1 MDMPPGGPL
10 ARCDDNS
17 YYIGMAQATVGEDQ
31 APATTRDRILAA
43 AAEVFAERGYEG
55 AAVSDIA
62 RRAGFTTG
70 AIYGRFRDKAELL
83 LEVVRGVLESQ
94 QEAAVMAASATTGE
108 GGVSSRFAAL
118 VGEFVDANREA
129 SRALVLEAH
138 VAARRDETVGALLR
152 DFQSERL
159 SALREL
165 VADAQKKGEVA
176 DGLDPTT
183 VATLFLAIPL
193 GIVLL
198 DAAGVEVPGAD
209 TWAEVARQTAIS
221 LRPQD
226 LKEA

>member
-1 MDMPPGGPL
+1 MVQ
-10 ARCDDNS
+10 AA
-17 YYIGMAQATVGEDQ
+17 IGDEQAFEAALEQ
-31 APATTRDRILAA
+31 APEARTASTRDRILAS

-94 QEAAVMAASATTGE
+94 QEAAVLAASAGQS
-108 GGVSSRFAAL
+108 GVSSRFAEL

-152 DFQSERL
+152 TFQSQRL
-159 SALREL
+159 AALRDL
-165 VADAQKKGEVA
+165 VADAQTRGEVA

-198 DAAGVEVPGAD
+198 DAAGIEVPGAD
-209 TWAEVARQTAIS
+209 TWAEVARQTAAA

-226 LKEA
+226 AKEA

>member
-1 MDMPPGGPL
+1 
-10 ARCDDNS
+10 
-17 YYIGMAQATVGEDQ
+17 MAQAAVERDQ
-31 APATTRDRILAA
+31 VVEMATPASTRDRILAA

-94 QEAAVMAASATTGE
+94 QEAAVVAAQGVQ
-108 GGVSSRFAAL
+108 GGDVSSRFADL
-118 VGEFVDANREA
+118 VGEFVDANRES

-138 VAARRDETVGALLR
+138 VAARRDDAVGELLR
-152 DFQSERL
+152 SFQSERL
-159 SALREL
+159 NALSAF
-165 VADAQKKGEVA
+165 VADAQSRGEVA
-176 DGLDPTT
+176 DGLDPAT

-198 DAAGVEVPGAD
+198 DAAGVDLPGAD
-209 TWAEVARQTAIS
+209 TWAEVARQTAVA
-221 LRPQD
+221 LKPQD
-226 LKEA
+226 DKES

>member
-1 MDMPPGGPL
+1 
-10 ARCDDNS
+10 
-17 YYIGMAQATVGEDQ
+17 MAQATVGEDQ

-94 QEAAVMAASATTGE
+94 QEAAVLAAAG
-108 GGVSSRFAAL
+108 GDNGVSSRFAEL
-118 VGEFVDANREA
+118 VGEFVDADREA

-138 VAARRDETVGALLR
+138 VAARRDEAVGALLR
-152 DFQSERL
+152 TFQSERL
-159 SALREL
+159 AALRDL
-165 VADAQKKGEVA
+165 VAEAQTRGEVA
-176 DGLDPTT
+176 ADLDPTT

-198 DAAGVEVPGAD
+198 DTAGVDVPGAD

-221 LRPQD
+221 LRPT
-226 LKEA
+226 KES

>member
-1 MDMPPGGPL
+1 
-10 ARCDDNS
+10 
-17 YYIGMAQATVGEDQ
+17 MAQAAVEHGTAAEVGTAGEE
-31 APATTRDRILAA
+31 PPSSTRDRILAA

-94 QEAAVMAASATTGE
+94 QEAAVVAAQGAQ
-108 GGVSSRFAAL
+108 GGDMSKRFAEL
-118 VGEFVDANREA
+118 VGEFVDADRAA

-138 VAARRDETVGALLR
+138 VAARRDDTVGELLR
-152 DFQSERL
+152 TFQSERL
-159 SALREL
+159 EALRQF
-165 VADAQKKGEVA
+165 VVDAQARGEVA

-198 DAAGVEVPGAD
+198 DAAGVDLPGAD
-209 TWAEVARQTAIS
+209 TWAEVARQTAVS

-226 LKEA
+226 EKET

>member
-1 MDMPPGGPL
+1 MVQ
-10 ARCDDNS
+10 AA
-17 YYIGMAQATVGEDQ
+17 IGDEQ
-31 APATTRDRILAA
+31 APEASPASTRDRILTA

-94 QEAAVMAASATTGE
+94 QEAAVLAASASPS
-108 GGVSSRFAAL
+108 GVSSRFAEL

-138 VAARRDETVGALLR
+138 VAARRDDTVGELLR
-152 DFQSERL
+152 TFQSERL
-159 SALREL
+159 AALRDL
-165 VADAQKKGEVA
+165 VADAQTRGEVA
-176 DGLDPTT
+176 DTLDPTT

-209 TWAEVARQTAIS
+209 TWAEVARQTAAA

-226 LKEA
+226 AKEA

>member
-1 MDMPPGGPL
+1 MV
-10 ARCDDNS
+10 
-17 YYIGMAQATVGEDQ
+17 QAAVGDEQ
-31 APATTRDRILAA
+31 APEASPTSTRDRILTA

-94 QEAAVMAASATTGE
+94 QEAAVLAASAGPS
-108 GGVSSRFAAL
+108 GMSSRFAEL

-138 VAARRDETVGALLR
+138 VAARRDDTVGELLR
-152 DFQSERL
+152 TFQTERL
-159 SALREL
+159 AALRDL
-165 VADAQKKGEVA
+165 VADAQKRGEVA

-198 DAAGVEVPGAD
+198 DAAGVDVPGAD
-209 TWAEVARQTAIS
+209 TWAEVARQTAAA

-226 LKEA
+226 AKEA

>member
-1 MDMPPGGPL
+1 MT
-10 ARCDDNS
+10 
-17 YYIGMAQATVGEDQ
+17 QATVGEVQ

-108 GGVSSRFAAL
+108 DGVSSRFAEL

-152 DFQSERL
+152 EFQSERL
-159 SALREL
+159 AALREL

-221 LRPQD
+221 LRPND
-226 LKEA
+226 AKEE

>member
-1 MDMPPGGPL
+1 
-10 ARCDDNS
+10 
-17 YYIGMAQATVGEDQ
+17 MAQATVGEDQ

-94 QEAAVMAASATTGE
+94 QEAAVLAAAG
-108 GGVSSRFAAL
+108 GDNGVSSRFAEL
-118 VGEFVDANREA
+118 VGEFVDSDREA

-138 VAARRDETVGALLR
+138 VAARRDDTVGALLR
-152 DFQSERL
+152 NFQSERL
-159 SALREL
+159 AALRDL
-165 VADAQKKGEVA
+165 VAEAQTRGEVA
-176 DGLDPTT
+176 ADLDPTT

-198 DAAGVEVPGAD
+198 DTAGVDVPGAD

-221 LRPQD
+221 LRPT
-226 LKEA
+226 KES

>member
-1 MDMPPGGPL
+1 
-10 ARCDDNS
+10 
-17 YYIGMAQATVGEDQ
+17 MAQATVGEEQ
-31 APATTRDRILAA
+31 ASATTRDRILAA

-94 QEAAVMAASATTGE
+94 QEAAVLAAAG
-108 GGVSSRFAAL
+108 GDNGVSSRFAEL
-118 VGEFVDANREA
+118 VGEFVDADREA

-152 DFQSERL
+152 NFQSERL
-159 SALREL
+159 TALRDL
-165 VADAQKKGEVA
+165 VADAQKRGEVA
-176 DGLDPTT
+176 ADLDPTT

-198 DAAGVEVPGAD
+198 DAAGVDVPGAD

-221 LRPQD
+221 LRPS
-226 LKEA
+226 KES

>member
-1 MDMPPGGPL
+1 MV
-10 ARCDDNS
+10 
-17 YYIGMAQATVGEDQ
+17 QAAVERKQAVDTVDVDA
-31 APATTRDRILAA
+31 APASTRDRILAA

-94 QEAAVMAASATTGE
+94 QEAAVVAAQGAN
-108 GGVSSRFAAL
+108 GGDLSTRFAEL
-118 VGEFVDANREA
+118 VGEFVDADRSA

-138 VAARRDETVGALLR
+138 VAARRDDTVGELLR
-152 DFQSERL
+152 TFQSERL
-159 SALREL
+159 EALREF
-165 VADAQKKGEVA
+165 VVDAQARGEVA

-193 GIVLL
+193 GVVLL
-198 DAAGVEVPGAD
+198 DAAGVDLPGAD
-209 TWAEVARQTAIS
+209 TWAEVARQTAAS

-226 LKEA
+226 DKET

>member
-1 MDMPPGGPL
+1 
-10 ARCDDNS
+10 
-17 YYIGMAQATVGEDQ
+17 MAQATVGEEQ
-31 APATTRDRILAA
+31 SPATTRDRILAA

-94 QEAAVMAASATTGE
+94 QEAAVMAASTASAGE
-108 GGVSSRFAAL
+108 DGVSSRFAEL

-152 DFQSERL
+152 EFQSERL
-159 SALREL
+159 DALRDL

-198 DAAGVEVPGAD
+198 DAAGVDVPGAD
-209 TWAEVARQTAIS
+209 TWAEVARQTAVS

-226 LKEA
+226 AKEA

>member
-1 MDMPPGGPL
+1 
-10 ARCDDNS
+10 
-17 YYIGMAQATVGEDQ
+17 MAQATVGEDQ

-94 QEAAVMAASATTGE
+94 QEAAVLAAA
-108 GGVSSRFAAL
+108 GGDNGVYSRFAEL
-118 VGEFVDANREA
+118 VGEFVDSDREA

-152 DFQSERL
+152 NFQSERL
-159 SALREL
+159 AALRDL
-165 VADAQKKGEVA
+165 VAEAQARGEVA
-176 DGLDPTT
+176 ADLDPTT

-198 DAAGVEVPGAD
+198 DAAGVDVPGAD

-221 LRPQD
+221 LRPT
-226 LKEA
+226 KES

>member
-1 MDMPPGGPL
+1 
-10 ARCDDNS
+10 
-17 YYIGMAQATVGEDQ
+17 MAQATVGDETAVPNET

-55 AAVSDIA
+55 AAVYDIA

-94 QEAAVMAASATTGE
+94 QEAAVVAASAGE
-108 GGVSSRFAAL
+108 GGPSANFAEL
-118 VGEFVDANREA
+118 VGEFVDPKREA

-138 VAARRDETVGALLR
+138 VAARRDDTVGALLR
-152 DFQSERL
+152 EFQSERL
-159 SALREL
+159 SALSEL

-209 TWAEVARQTAIS
+209 TWVEVARQTAIS

-226 LKEA
+226 S

>member
-1 MDMPPGGPL
+1 MVQ
-10 ARCDDNS
+10 AA
-17 YYIGMAQATVGEDQ
+17 IGDEQ
-31 APATTRDRILAA
+31 APETAPEAPPASTRERILAA
-43 AAEVFAERGYEG
+43 AADVFAERGYEG

-94 QEAAVMAASATTGE
+94 QEAAVLAASAPVTGD
-108 GGVSSRFAAL
+108 GVPARFAEL
-118 VGEFVDANREA
+118 VAEFVDPGRAS

-138 VAARRDETVGALLR
+138 VAARRDEAVGELLR
-152 DFQSERL
+152 TFQSERL
-159 SALREL
+159 EALRQF
-165 VADAQKKGEVA
+165 VVDAQARGEVA

-198 DAAGVEVPGAD
+198 DAAGVDLPGAD
-209 TWAEVARQTAIS
+209 TWAEVARQTAVS

-226 LKEA
+226 EKET

>member
-1 MDMPPGGPL
+1 
-10 ARCDDNS
+10 
-17 YYIGMAQATVGEDQ
+17 MAQATIGEEQ
-31 APATTRDRILAA
+31 APATTRERILAA

-94 QEAAVMAASATTGE
+94 QEAAVLAASAGE
-108 GGVSSRFAAL
+108 DGVPPRFAEL

-138 VAARRDETVGALLR
+138 VAARRDETVGTLLR
-152 DFQSERL
+152 EFQSERL
-159 SALREL
+159 AALRDL
-165 VADAQKKGEVA
+165 VADAQNHGEVA
-176 DGLDPTT
+176 EGLDPTT

-198 DAAGVEVPGAD
+198 DAAGVDVPGAE

-221 LRPQD
+221 LRPQGA
-226 LKEA
+226 KEE